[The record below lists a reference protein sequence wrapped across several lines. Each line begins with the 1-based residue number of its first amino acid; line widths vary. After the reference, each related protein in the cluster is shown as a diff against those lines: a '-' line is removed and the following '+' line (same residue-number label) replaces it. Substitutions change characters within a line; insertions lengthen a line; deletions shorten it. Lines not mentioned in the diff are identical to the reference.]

1 MQTSSVNMWLLDEY
15 RCELFSNKFK
25 AVNLQI
31 QESAQNWIIVRFPR
45 ATGVQYWHWGFTD
58 ILTKV
63 NTVYYL
69 LCLRG
74 NSFTL
79 FVGNVVDVFLCVAII
94 KQTITS
100 VGLGLLILGFP
111 RIADNLTWCNLTI
124 YFIYHM

>member
-1 MQTSSVNMWLLDEY
+1 VNCFQTNSKQST
-15 RCELFSNKFK
+15 CKFK
-25 AVNLQI
+25 KVLK
-31 QESAQNWIIVRFPR
+31 
-45 ATGVQYWHWGFTD
+45 TGLLYAFHVQFTD

-74 NSFTL
+74 NAFTL

-111 RIADNLTWCNLTI
+111 RIADNLT
-124 YFIYHM
+124 